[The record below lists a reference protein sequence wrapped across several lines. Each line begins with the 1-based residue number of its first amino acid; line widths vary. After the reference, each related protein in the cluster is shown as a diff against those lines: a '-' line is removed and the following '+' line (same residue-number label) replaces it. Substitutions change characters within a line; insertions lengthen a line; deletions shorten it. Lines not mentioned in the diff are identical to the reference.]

1 MIEELAGNSGAYW
14 GIREIIEKEIQEI
27 SIATQHSVTEHQGEK
42 ISIFSYFQRRT
53 VLWQPVMEFPLQW
66 TLSEVNFETTAPCI
80 TGQHKMELRTD
91 SPIRKVPGY
100 HCVALGSSGI
110 INMEVDHGAM
120 LRVHTFKG

>member
-66 TLSEVNFETTAPCI
+66 TLPEVNFETTAV
-80 TGQHKMELRTD
+80 H
-91 SPIRKVPGY
+91 
-100 HCVALGSSGI
+100 
-110 INMEVDHGAM
+110 HGATQDGAAPRFAHPEGS
-120 LRVHTFKG
+120 LITLCGAWKLWDHQHGGGP